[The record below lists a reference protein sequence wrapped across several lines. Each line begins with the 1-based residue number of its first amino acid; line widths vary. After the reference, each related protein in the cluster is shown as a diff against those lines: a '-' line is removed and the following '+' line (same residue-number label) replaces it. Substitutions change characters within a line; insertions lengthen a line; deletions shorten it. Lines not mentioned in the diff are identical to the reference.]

1 MKTFKLFT
9 SSLWLRWGI
18 RTYTPP
24 TRNDL
29 NHGWYCQ
36 QHKIKA
42 FKTTLQSDS
51 PRSAQTWIQFWK
63 RFHLAWQ
70 LPKLRS
76 DHRPTFTKSLY
87 IYVHTYIYTQFFSL
101 HQSCDNEPL
110 HTHTHRAKRKEMQ
123 ANLHKPFCTQ
133 YIIVACFWP
142 VLVGYWDNSLSSL
155 VMKDKLLF

>member
-1 MKTFKLFT
+1 MTPLGNKNLH
-9 SSLWLRWGI
+9 
-18 RTYTPP
+18 PP

-42 FKTTLQSDS
+42 FKTTLKSDS

-70 LPKLRS
+70 LPNSGQIIGQPSPR
-76 DHRPTFTKSLY
+76 TCIY
-87 IYVHTYIYTQFFSL
+87 IYICTYIHIHTVFFFTPILWQWTTS
-101 HQSCDNEPL
+101 
-110 HTHTHRAKRKEMQ
+110 HTHRAKRKEMQ

>member
-1 MKTFKLFT
+1 MTPLGNKNLH
-9 SSLWLRWGI
+9 
-18 RTYTPP
+18 PP

-70 LPKLRS
+70 LPNSGQIIGQPSPRA
-76 DHRPTFTKSLY
+76 Y
-87 IYVHTYIYTQFFSL
+87 IYMYIHTYTHSFFLYTNPVTMNHF
-101 HQSCDNEPL
+101 
-110 HTHTHRAKRKEMQ
+110 THTHRAKRKEMQ